1 MTSLT
6 SLVFKPT
13 ALLLTNPP
21 FLGYGCL
28 CQGGRKS
35 WKLLGK
41 NEQRSSSVALG
52 SAAQRSQQMLWKKI
66 EYFEDVQFVHCN
78 LQREIY
84 IDLLVSSSKV
94 WLFQISSVSGG
105 RFGARRLQLS
115 DCRNWSKLFGW
126 IAVDLGTQT
135 SAGSTFC
142 RPLSDCSIYIYIHIC
157 WQM

>member
-13 ALLLTNPP
+13 ALLLTLL
-21 FLGYGCL
+21 FWGAGVDAKAE
-28 CQGGRKS
+28 GRAESCSGKTS
-35 WKLLGK
+35 KGAQAWPWGQLL
-41 NEQRSSSVALG
+41 R
-52 SAAQRSQQMLWKKI
+52 I
-66 EYFEDVQFVHCN
+66 EYFEDGQFGHCN
-78 LQREIY
+78 LQPEIY
-84 IDLLVSSSKV
+84 IDFLVSSSKV

-142 RPLSDCSIYIYIHIC
+142 RPLSDCSKYIYIYNHRQI
-157 WQM
+157 